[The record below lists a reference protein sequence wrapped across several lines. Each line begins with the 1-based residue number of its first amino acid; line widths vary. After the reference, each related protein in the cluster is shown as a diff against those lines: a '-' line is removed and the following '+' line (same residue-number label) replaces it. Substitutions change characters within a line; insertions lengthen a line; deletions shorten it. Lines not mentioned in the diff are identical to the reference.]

1 MKLLT
6 ILALICL
13 GIYLPIAFLEAM
25 DLQARIDAAADR
37 TRGARL
43 GR

>member
-1 MKLLT
+1 MKILT

-13 GIYLPIAFLEAM
+13 GIYLSVAFMEAM

-37 TRGARL
+37 SRVAGI